1 MAISTLELIIS
12 IAAGVN
18 VYGAA
23 MRANNYFAPTP
34 CGNEITAALV
44 AVEMANERDKGV
56 KMFKFKFHSSGTFYT
71 SIPEN
76 YRNLT
81 KSPALFALDI
91 KYLHNYWCKV
101 VYRSQK

>member
-12 IAAGVN
+12 IATGVN

-23 MRANNYFAPTP
+23 VRTNNHLTPTL

-44 AVEMANERDKGV
+44 AVEVADEGDKGV
-56 KMFKFKFHSSGTFYT
+56 KMFKFKSHSSGTFYT

-76 YRNLT
+76 
-81 KSPALFALDI
+81 
-91 KYLHNYWCKV
+91 
-101 VYRSQK
+101 

>member
-12 IAAGVN
+12 IATCVN

-23 MRANNYFAPTP
+23 VRTDNHFTPTL
-34 CGNEITAALV
+34 CGNEITATLV
-44 AVEMANERDKGV
+44 AVEVADEGDKGI
-56 KMFKFKFHSSGTFYT
+56 KMFKFKSHSSGIFYS

-81 KSPALFALDI
+81 KSPALFALDFNI
-91 KYLHNYWCKV
+91 L
-101 VYRSQK
+101 